1 MVRVWSNR
9 GQVKAVASVT
19 KRIRPMTVNGKPLH
33 HVGIPIH
40 WGLVGGAKNGF
51 LANELTPYVADA
63 NSHTPEFKA
72 FLVNIAKV

>member
-1 MVRVWSNR
+1 
-9 GQVKAVASVT
+9 
-19 KRIRPMTVNGKPLH
+19 MTVDGKPLH

-40 WGLVGGAKNGF
+40 WGLVGVAKNGF